1 MSAHSAPGEGTVHG
15 RLNAP
20 MATAHDPALL
30 PDTTPPSSVQ
40 GISFPE
46 ILPDRLTIRWAP
58 ASDDV
63 GIAAYRIWLDGFQ
76 LADTTALQVTLA
88 WFRDGSRQQVVQIRA
103 VDAAGNLSEQA
114 PPVLVARP
122 TGTPTSPSGAGEPVA
137 TGSPS
142 ATADPTSATATIA
155 SPLDGDG

>member
-1 MSAHSAPGEGTVHG
+1 MRPASARHLVVLGVCALGVVGLYVAPSLARSSGSVPPGDRERGEPASMSAHSAPGEGTVHG

-76 LADTTALQVTLA
+76 LADTTAL
-88 WFRDGSRQQVVQIRA
+88 
-103 VDAAGNLSEQA
+103 
-114 PPVLVARP
+114 
-122 TGTPTSPSGAGEPVA
+122 
-137 TGSPS
+137 
-142 ATADPTSATATIA
+142 
-155 SPLDGDG
+155 